1 MTHQPALPR
10 SRPTVHPTTRF
21 HPPGMGVLPHPMRHT
36 AQTHPQHPAPARPNS
51 PARRRR
57 RHTLL
62 AGMLAG
68 ILTGI
73 LAGGVALSGTPA
85 RAQTTTATQG
95 SADTPKTAFLINA
108 FTQPPVLPAPAA
120 LQADGAAFALPDTIA
135 IDWLS
140 PRTPALDQAL
150 ARFRRRLDILAGHP
164 LTWTDASGDTHGFT
178 LHIGYDQNAPFPGP
192 AMHEGYRLNV
202 TPDGIT
208 LNAQEPVGVLRGLAT
223 VLQLVR
229 QGADTTLVTQAR
241 VQDAPRFG
249 WRGLM
254 LDVSRHFMSI
264 PALMRQLD
272 AMEIVKLNVLHI
284 HFSDGAAFR
293 VQSRRYP
300 LLQTLSSH
308 GQFYTQDQIRDLVA
322 QAAARGI
329 RIVPEFDTPGHTF
342 ALLQAYPRYAAI
354 LPLNTTD
361 RAEINRAA
369 MDPTRP
375 ETLAFVNALY
385 AEMAGLFPDPVFH
398 IGGDEVVARQWLQAP
413 GIVAYMKRHNIA
425 TPAGLQATFTRQ
437 VARAL
442 HTHGKTVMGWDEV
455 LGADTPPDTIIES
468 WRGPAHTAQATQ
480 QGHPTVVSGP
490 YYLDRLLPA
499 QAYYETDPF
508 DTRKDAS
515 EAQAAAQTTG
525 PGGTIATPAQDKA
538 DEAPVPPLTD
548 EQKSHVLGAET
559 ALWAEVV
566 SEDMLDARLWPRAA
580 ALAERFWSA
589 PARCDSATL
598 APRLAILRDTLN
610 VLGLQATAG
619 PARMLQR
626 LAPGQTASAAVL
638 LDVVSPVR
646 NYAHN
651 HEFLQIRHKQQATL
665 QTLGTPADIANP
677 DSFTADMFNA
687 EAAAY
692 AQSMLELKPDLERS
706 LTLWANNDTAF
717 LRDAAHNPALAV
729 AIPASA
735 RLAALARAGLAAL
748 GIGRTPGWRESARET
763 LENARTEIA
772 ASSSIHVVTTA
783 TQPPGDLIQRL
794 VPGVALLVEQAER

>member
-1 MTHQPALPR
+1 MTALLVAGAGTQAHAQ
-10 SRPTVHPTTRF
+10 STAPTPENTD
-21 HPPGMGVLPHPMRHT
+21 
-36 AQTHPQHPAPARPNS
+36 A
-51 PARRRR
+51 
-57 RHTLL
+57 
-62 AGMLAG
+62 
-68 ILTGI
+68 
-73 LAGGVALSGTPA
+73 
-85 RAQTTTATQG
+85 
-95 SADTPKTAFLINA
+95 PKTAFLINS
-108 FTQPPVLPAPAA
+108 FTQPSPLPAPAV
-120 LQADGAAFALPDTIA
+120 LHADGASFTLADNIA

-140 PRTPALDQAL
+140 PQTPALAQAV
-150 ARFRRRLDILAGHP
+150 ARFEHRLETLAGRP
-164 LTWTDASGDTHGFT
+164 LTFTQAARDTPGFT
-178 LHIGYDQNAPFPGP
+178 LHIGYEKNAPFPSP
-192 AMHEGYRLNV
+192 AMREGYKLRV
-202 TPDGIT
+202 APDGIT
-208 LNAQEPVGVLRGLAT
+208 LNAQEPVGVLRGLVT

-229 QGADTTLVTQAR
+229 QGSDGPIMAQAS
-241 VQDAPRFG
+241 VEDAPRFA

-254 LDVSRHFMSI
+254 LDVSRHFMSM
-264 PALMRQLD
+264 PALLRQLD
-272 AMEIVKLNVLHI
+272 AMELVKLDVLHI

-300 LLQTLSSH
+300 LLQDIGSH

-322 QAAARGI
+322 QAALRGI

-369 MDPTRP
+369 LDPTKP

-385 AEMAGLFPDPVFH
+385 TEMAALFPDPVFH

-413 GIVAYMKRHNIA
+413 AIVAYMKSHALA
-425 TPAGLQATFTRQ
+425 TPADLQAAFTRQ
-437 VARAL
+437 VARFL
-442 HTHGKTVMGWDEV
+442 HAHGKTVMGWDEV
-455 LGADTPPDTIIES
+455 LAADTPPDTIIES

-499 QAYYETDPF
+499 QAYYDTDPF

-525 PGGTIATPAQDKA
+525 PGGTIAAPPPDKA
-538 DEAPVPPLTD
+538 DDAPVSPLSD

-589 PARCDSATL
+589 PARCESATL
-598 APRLAILRDTLN
+598 APRLAILRDELD
-610 VLGLQATAG
+610 VLGLHAASG
-619 PARMLQR
+619 PARMLAR
-626 LAPGQTASAAVL
+626 LAPGQTEAAAVL
-638 LDVVSPVR
+638 FDVVSPVR

-651 HEFLQIRHKQQATL
+651 HEFLQIRHKQQAML
-665 QTLGTPADIANP
+665 QALGTPADIASP
-677 DSFTADMFNA
+677 DSFTADAFNA

-692 AQSMLELKPDLERS
+692 TQGMMELKPDLERS
-706 LTLWANNDTAF
+706 LTLWANNDAAF
-717 LRDAAHNPALAV
+717 MRDAAHNPALAE

-735 RLAALARAGLAAL
+735 ELAALARAGLAAL
-748 GIGRTPGWRESARET
+748 GVERTPGWRENARET
-763 LENARTEIA
+763 LDHARAEIA
-772 ASSSIHVVTTA
+772 ASASIHVVTNA
-783 TQPPGDLIQRL
+783 TQPPGDLIQRI
-794 VPGVALLVEQAER
+794 VPGVAQLVEQAER